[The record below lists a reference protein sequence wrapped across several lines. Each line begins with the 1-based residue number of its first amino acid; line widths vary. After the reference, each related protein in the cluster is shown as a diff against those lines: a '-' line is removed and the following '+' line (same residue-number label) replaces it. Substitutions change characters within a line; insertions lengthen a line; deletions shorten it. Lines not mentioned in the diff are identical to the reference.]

1 VARRIMVA
9 SVLLSTLFGTAA
21 KPVRAQEL
29 DRVNEDTIAAANEA
43 GVTLTDLLGAMSA
56 TQLPA
61 RAYLIGVG
69 ELSPTPPSPS
79 STAAALPALTPPLGA
94 AVARA
99 RCIIGKESGGA
110 DVPNR
115 QGSGATGPGQY
126 FPSSWARHTALYRA
140 ATGYSGGLSLH
151 SYTDV
156 LAVMSW
162 ILAAMPSTRAEWSVG
177 GC

>member
-1 VARRIMVA
+1 MARHVVA
-9 SVLLSTLFGTAA
+9 SVLVLSSLLGFA
-21 KPVRAQEL
+21 KSAEAQSL
-29 DRVNEDTIAAANEA
+29 DGVDEDTIVAAKEA
-43 GVTLTDLLGAMSA
+43 HVSIPDLLGAMSS
-56 TQLPA
+56 THTTA
-61 RAYLIGVG
+61 RQYLIGVG
-69 ELSPTPPSPS
+69 ELEAPSLAPP
-79 STAAALPALTPPLGA
+79 LLLGPPLGA

-126 FPSSWARHTALYRA
+126 FPSTWARHTALYRA
-140 ATGYSGGLSLH
+140 ATGYAGALSLH

-162 ILAAMPSTRAEWSVG
+162 ILGAIPTTRAEWSVG